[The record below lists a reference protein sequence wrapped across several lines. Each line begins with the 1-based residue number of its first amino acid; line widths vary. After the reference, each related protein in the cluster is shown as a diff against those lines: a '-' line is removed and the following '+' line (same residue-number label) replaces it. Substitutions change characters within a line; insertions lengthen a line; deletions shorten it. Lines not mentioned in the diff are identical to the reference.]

1 VKGSIICIGNRFVPE
16 DTAGPAVFDRL
27 QEMRPLP
34 AGIEIIDGGMAG
46 LNLLP
51 LLERGGRVV
60 FIDAVHGFSGPG
72 EIVLLEHREIL
83 STLGDGRFDHNAGLA
98 SVLTVLPL
106 VHDGDMPEEI
116 VLVGLEGE
124 CTALM
129 IERAADLSLSIATH
143 GLKDLG

>member
-1 VKGSIICIGNRFVPE
+1 MKRCIICIGNRFVPA

-60 FIDAVHGFSGPG
+60 FVDAVRGFAGPG
-72 EIVLLEHREIL
+72 EVVMLERREIV
-83 STLGDGRFDHNAGLA
+83 SGAGCDHFDHNAGLA
-98 SVLTVLPL
+98 SVLTVLPR
-106 VHDGDMPEEI
+106 VCDGDLPEEI

-124 CTALM
+124 CTPQT
-129 IERAADLSLSIATH
+129 IERAANLSIAVAAH
-143 GLKDLG
+143 GVKDLR